1 MNAMFPLQKMIF
13 NRYSQNHIYPYCL
26 YPLLPNLDI
35 MQYKNTANPIKRE
48 APKMK
53 RTHKLLA
60 TSAMFRYLLNPDKTL
75 AHEASVIHLDL

>member
-1 MNAMFPLQKMIF
+1 MFPLQKMIF

-35 MQYKNTANPIKRE
+35 MKYKNTANTTNST

-53 RTHKLLA
+53 RYHKLRL
-60 TSAMFRYLLNPDKTL
+60 TLAMFKYLLNPAKTL
-75 AHEASVIHLDL
+75 AHESSVIHLDL